1 MINQIASKFKNGAFD
16 VLSQGLLELFQA
28 TFPLMCTGE
37 TEEDKIMKRDFFG
50 FLNTICNCQLTG
62 ILISPQ
68 NQGQLGDVIKQLHSG
83 ATGSDPVAAKVR
95 IIPNGSTSC
104 VPAWNFQAQI
114 D

>member
-1 MINQIASKFKNGAFD
+1 
-16 VLSQGLLELFQA
+16 
-28 TFPLMCTGE
+28 MCTGE

-95 IIPNGSTSC
+95 TILDGSTSC
-104 VPAWNFQAQI
+104 GHVSNGLVDKNISSCVLWSSRNCPKNGSISLLNLVWWSKTQ
-114 D
+114 